1 MKLIVGRKLLATA
14 MAAALAASF
23 MGVSEAAISSNPQ
36 DNLYYASSAE
46 PVSLDPALA
55 YDIDSGEMVCNL
67 YEALL
72 RFKKGNTEVEPCLAE
87 RWEVSDDGLVYTFY
101 LRKGVKF
108 HDGTPFNAQAVRDN
122 FERQSPENMLPKMS
136 YAPLVLGDVEKTEVV
151 DDYTVRITLQR
162 PSTPFLNNMAMPFAA
177 PIVSPTALDKYGN
190 DLSEHPVGTGPY
202 KLDSWEHGKQVV
214 LTVNE
219 DYWGEKPSIKNV
231 VIRPVK
237 ALADRVEAINKGEAD
252 IINGIDAKAIE
263 QLKAGGTSIYEIE
276 GNNVN
281 YMFFN
286 CREGYVAA
294 EHDVRKAIA
303 QAVNVPELVQNLYQN
318 YADPAYSFFPTFM
331 MGYDPNVKAVSYDP
345 EAAKAYFEE
354 NGIKE
359 LKIMT
364 YSGARYY
371 NPAGGEALAEQ
382 VQSYLD
388 KVGVKTTIQ
397 AYDWATFTA
406 KLISDSWDIAFMG
419 WVGDNGDPDNFINFL
434 SSDDPI
440 SNRGLWFNPLFM
452 RNIAKAVR
460 VANGP
465 ERAELYQKAEAIL
478 AEDVGVLPISHAKSI
493 VAHRPNISGDFV
505 HPIGLIHFTQ
515 ATKKAE

>member
-318 YADPAYSFFPTFM
+318 YADPAYSFFPTLTL
-331 MGYDPNVKAVSYDP
+331 GS
-345 EAAKAYFEE
+345 
-354 NGIKE
+354 
-359 LKIMT
+359 
-364 YSGARYY
+364 
-371 NPAGGEALAEQ
+371 
-382 VQSYLD
+382 
-388 KVGVKTTIQ
+388 
-397 AYDWATFTA
+397 
-406 KLISDSWDIAFMG
+406 
-419 WVGDNGDPDNFINFL
+419 
-434 SSDDPI
+434 
-440 SNRGLWFNPLFM
+440 
-452 RNIAKAVR
+452 
-460 VANGP
+460 
-465 ERAELYQKAEAIL
+465 
-478 AEDVGVLPISHAKSI
+478 
-493 VAHRPNISGDFV
+493 
-505 HPIGLIHFTQ
+505 
-515 ATKKAE
+515 